1 MANNIGQI
9 NFTNLND
16 IASFKDWIHNNID
29 INFEDDKI
37 PNHVMLIYL
46 DYISKQIKEQDE
58 DCLLWSKII
67 RKLESDIKSLN
78 RAEQNE
84 F

>member
-58 DCLLWSKII
+58 DFLLWSKII